1 MRSVPLPA
9 VVGSL
14 AMAAAASGA
23 LAMPQAGAS
32 PFGTSGSLASSASP
46 DRPVSGQQSA
56 LDPLETAQQLL
67 ATEHA
72 SVAKVAFVAA
82 VDLQRREAADKAD
95 REQRAAQEEARNAH
109 RWVSPTTNYRIT
121 AGYGASS
128 RLWSNRHTGLDFA
141 APSGTPVFSVSSG
154 EIISAGYEGAY
165 GNRIVVRHWD
175 GTETWYCHLS
185 RFVKRSGEVQ
195 PGELIGRVGSSGNAT
210 GPHLHLE
217 VHPGGDGPVNPRT
230 WLASVGVKV

>member
-32 PFGTSGSLASSASP
+32 PFGTFGSLASSASP
-46 DRPVSGQQSA
+46 VRPVRA
-56 LDPLETAQQLL
+56 RAP
-67 ATEHA
+67 A
-72 SVAKVAFVAA
+72 SVAA

-175 GTETWYCHLS
+175 GTEIWYCHLS